1 MKWLWAPLETAGG
14 TVLLLLRVLRHLPSL
29 PRQLPRLID
38 QCFQIG
44 WATVPIIVIL
54 SFFIGAVLALQT
66 GEGMSSFGGFKVFIG
81 SIVGLSLSKELGPV
95 MSAFLLAGRVGSAMT
110 AELASMKVYQEIDAL
125 RTMSIPAERIL
136 VLPRLAAVMLM
147 MPLLTAIAIVVGWVG
162 GAVIAEHVDFINVS
176 PDSYWRSLRTIVSFD
191 IFVDG
196 LIKGEIFGIF
206 VVLLCCYTG
215 LRTSGGPREIG
226 AAVTRAVVSSM
237 IFILIADYVITNV
250 LL

>member
-66 GEGMSSFGGFKVFIG
+66 GDGMSSFGGFKVFIG

>member
-66 GEGMSSFGGFKVFIG
+66 GDGMSSFGGFKVFIG

-215 LRTSGGPREIG
+215 LRTSGGAREIG